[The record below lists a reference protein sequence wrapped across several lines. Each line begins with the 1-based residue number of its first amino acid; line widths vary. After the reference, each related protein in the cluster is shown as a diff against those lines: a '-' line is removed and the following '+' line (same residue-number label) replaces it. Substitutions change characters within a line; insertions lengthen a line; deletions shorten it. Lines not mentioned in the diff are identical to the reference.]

1 MLTAVRFVD
10 IDLIKPIRETTIE
23 AKKQKKEGRTISLEQ
38 KILQVQFVRQTK
50 EVEHQDR
57 W

>member
-1 MLTAVRFVD
+1 MD